1 MRGDLLNGPAT
12 NFFEQPV
19 SDSSTEDSL
28 THEKYTGQNNF
39 VYTRRYGQLPAI
51 FSDTLRIVQV
61 LPILFQ

>member
-39 VYTRRYGQLPAI
+39 VYTRRYGQLPPG
-51 FSDTLRIVQV
+51 FSDTLRTGRT
-61 LPILFQ
+61 LSILFQ